1 MPLDAYFSPLISY
14 ILFLKNQ
21 PLERASILGWETL
34 PYLLQLELHILAQ
47 RSVMG

>member
-14 ILFLKNQ
+14 ILLLKYQ
-21 PLERASILGWETL
+21 PFECASILGWETL

-47 RSVMG
+47 RSLMG